1 MKRTSV
7 LCLALVALAL
17 YMAMN
22 YESNAQV
29 QGQQVPTTV
38 RVTRMDPYSRQGAAV
53 QVYGRIVGFSCVENQ
68 VSGTQCF
75 VATAD

>member
-7 LCLALVALAL
+7 LCLALVALVL

-22 YESNAQV
+22 YKSNAQV
-29 QGQQVPTTV
+29 QGQPAPTTV
-38 RVTRMDPYSRQGAAV
+38 RATRMDPYSRQGAAV
-53 QVYGRIVGFSCVENQ
+53 QVSGRIVGFSCVQTE

-75 VATAD
+75 VATTD